1 MIQIIHRY
9 TSAVL
14 FESATSTTVKTALIE
29 AVGEGANLRGANLE
43 DAYLRGANLRGA
55 NLEDAYL
62 RGAYL
67 KGANLED
74 ANLRG
79 ANLRGAN
86 LEDAYLRGA
95 YLKGANLEDANLR
108 GANLRGANLEG
119 ANLKDAYL
127 RGAYLEGANLEPIRK
142 DLFDVLAYATKEV
155 PALLEALRVGKVDGS
170 TYEGECACLVGTIA
184 NVRECDY
191 NEVSGLK
198 PNASRPAERWFLAIR
213 EGDTPKTNPI
223 VKITEGWIIQWMASN
238 ASQEA

>member
-43 DAYLRGANLRGA
+43 GANLKDAYLRGAYLRGANLEGANLKDAYLRGAYLEGA

-62 RGAYL
+62 RGAY
-67 KGANLED
+67 
-74 ANLRG
+74 
-79 ANLRGAN
+79 
-86 LEDAYLRGA
+86 
-95 YLKGANLEDANLR
+95 LEDANLR